1 MEENVTLL
9 AAFGA
14 GLLSFIS
21 PCVLPLVPGYLSYVS
36 GLSLD
41 ELRGTSARATTEPS
55 AARGRVVVASLA
67 FILGFSLVFVAL
79 GATASAAGQFL
90 IERLPILSRLAGAV
104 IILFGLHTM
113 GVLRIEWLYQTKQ
126 VQTKRKPA
134 GPIGAMLVGAA
145 FAFGWTPC
153 LGPIL
158 AGILAVGASRETV
171 GDAVQLLATYSL
183 GLGVPFLVT
192 GLAINKFFG
201 AMARIRRHYHKI
213 ELVSGALLVIIGLL
227 IFTNRFTVI
236 AQWLSPF
243 CRFLETAGLSLR
255 SSVFGL
261 QSSQDNSIDAWLRAR
276 RQFTRSGLGEGCRHV
291 APELLVELVEC
302 DAKGRRYGR
311 HDSHVLSQREQ
322 QPPQAFRAVPCSN
335 KVEYG
340 VRPVAVGGGKA
351 CHRWDRTPGDGCAYH
366 AQILRRPRAALVVR
380 KPLDQ
385 KRSSPARPR
394 NDLEREHMRELV
406 HDDASA
412 AVQRLQ

>member
-41 ELRGTSARATTEPS
+41 ELRGTSARATAEATG
-55 AARGRVVVASLA
+55 ARGRIIVASLS

-90 IERLPILSRLAGAV
+90 IERLPILSRLAGVV
-104 IILFGLHTM
+104 IIIFGLHTM

-126 VQTKRKPA
+126 VQTRRKPA

-201 AMARIRRHYHKI
+201 AMAKIRRHYHAI

-236 AQWLSPF
+236 AQWLSPY
-243 CRFLETAGLSLR
+243 L
-255 SSVFGL
+255 
-261 QSSQDNSIDAWLRAR
+261 
-276 RQFTRSGLGEGCRHV
+276 
-291 APELLVELVEC
+291 
-302 DAKGRRYGR
+302 
-311 HDSHVLSQREQ
+311 
-322 QPPQAFRAVPCSN
+322 
-335 KVEYG
+335 
-340 VRPVAVGGGKA
+340 PV
-351 CHRWDRTPGDGCAYH
+351 Y
-366 AQILRRPRAALVVR
+366 
-380 KPLDQ
+380 
-385 KRSSPARPR
+385 
-394 NDLEREHMRELV
+394 
-406 HDDASA
+406 
-412 AVQRLQ
+412 